1 LFVFILRPFSYLIE
15 YLLPGRARTLP
26 IWPEYLDDR
35 CLSNPDEALNRVK
48 QELQRQMILVE
59 SNCSASMEL
68 ISRFDAGKARDAA
81 YVEFV
86 IDNLR
91 REVGLFLRKLSSGS
105 LSQEQTRRLF
115 AYSGMVDDI
124 ERIADHAVDVIKLA
138 RSKQRTAVCFTS
150 WAEAELEEIIGYVR
164 ANLAEVVALMDD
176 MDPGR
181 VKSIFL
187 REDCVDR
194 LVRDAR
200 DRHIERFNKG
210 VCQAEAGPVFVEIL
224 LRIER
229 MSDHCE
235 NIAEYARDLAAGQ

>member
-1 LFVFILRPFSYLIE
+1 
-15 YLLPGRARTLP
+15 
-26 IWPEYLDDR
+26 
-35 CLSNPDEALNRVK
+35 
-48 QELQRQMILVE
+48 
-59 SNCSASMEL
+59 
-68 ISRFDAGKARDAA
+68 
-81 YVEFV
+81 
-86 IDNLR
+86 
-91 REVGLFLRKLSSGS
+91 
-105 LSQEQTRRLF
+105 
-115 AYSGMVDDI
+115 MVDDI

-150 WAEAELEEIIGYVR
+150 WAEAELEEITGYVR

-200 DRHIERFNKG
+200 DRHIERFTKG

-224 LRIER
+224 LRVER

>member
-1 LFVFILRPFSYLIE
+1 
-15 YLLPGRARTLP
+15 
-26 IWPEYLDDR
+26 
-35 CLSNPDEALNRVK
+35 
-48 QELQRQMILVE
+48 
-59 SNCSASMEL
+59 
-68 ISRFDAGKARDAA
+68 
-81 YVEFV
+81 
-86 IDNLR
+86 
-91 REVGLFLRKLSSGS
+91 
-105 LSQEQTRRLF
+105 
-115 AYSGMVDDI
+115 
-124 ERIADHAVDVIKLA
+124 
-138 RSKQRTAVCFTS
+138 
-150 WAEAELEEIIGYVR
+150 
-164 ANLAEVVALMDD
+164 MDD